1 MTAWIIET
9 AISLGLFYL
18 AYIFF
23 LRRVAFFRANRYYL
37 LTAILF
43 SLILPHINLSPP
55 VSIANYSYIIPE
67 VTITGQSNQS
77 VQPAERA
84 WDLSSILMFI
94 YVVFTTLLTLRLAL
108 RMMQLY
114 RLIKSNPCR
123 KYRNA
128 RIINLNSVQSPFSF
142 LNYIFIN
149 ESLYGEEEKKK
160 IIEHELVHINQ
171 HHTFDLIILELLT
184 IIQWFNPV
192 SWLLK
197 KSMHEVHE
205 YLADE
210 EVIRKGTSI
219 RFYQGLLMNLQL
231 GSGFFAPVNNFNRSL
246 TVNRIRMMT
255 SIKPAAWKRFR
266 VFILLPL
273 LMILVFMCTKAEE
286 ETFAISGPSTFE
298 SAQTPGTSSGTDN
311 QSLITSRSQDPGDT
325 PNAQVT
331 PDQKSGH
338 SDPGPSSPTVQQEEA
353 LSPRSVQ
360 QDNINLQEGQSEQ
373 QLPNNLPGHEPVSET
388 DNAALPI
395 TAPETTDNQ
404 SSPATVNDDE
414 EVFFIVEDMPG
425 FRGGGQDEF
434 RQYISENLRYPQT
447 AAENGVAGRVF
458 VQFVVKADGSVA
470 DARIV
475 RGIDPSLDREAM
487 RVVMSS
493 PKWDPGR
500 QRGEPVSVAFTFPIN
515 FVLE

>member
-1 MTAWIIET
+1 MTAWIIEP

-77 VQPAERA
+77 AQPAERV
-84 WDLSSILMFI
+84 WDLSSILVFI
-94 YVVFTTLLTLRLAL
+94 YVFFTTLLTLRLAL

-266 VFILLPL
+266 VVILLPL

-286 ETFAISGPSTFE
+286 ETLAILTPSTLE
-298 SAQTPGTSSGTDN
+298 STQTVSTGTETDQQN
-311 QSLITSRSQDPGDT
+311 MITGQSQDSP
-325 PNAQVT
+325 VL
-331 PDQKSGH
+331 KSGQ
-338 SDPGPSSPTVQQEEA
+338 SDPAPSSPAIQQEEA
-353 LSPRSVQ
+353 ISPRSAQ
-360 QDNINLQEGQSEQ
+360 QKDNNLQSGQTEQ
-373 QLPNNLPGHEPVSET
+373 QSPDNVPDQAPVSET
-388 DNAALPI
+388 GNAGSPI
-395 TAPETTDNQ
+395 TMPETADNQ
-404 SSPATVNDDE
+404 PSPATDNGEDE
-414 EVFFIVEDMPG
+414 IFFIVEDMPG

>member
-1 MTAWIIET
+1 MTAWIFEP

-18 AYIFF
+18 AYIVF

-67 VTITGQSNQS
+67 VTITGQSHQS
-77 VQPAERA
+77 VQPAESV
-84 WDLSSILMFI
+84 WKLSTILVII
-94 YVVFTTLLTLRLAL
+94 YLVFTTLLTLRLAL
-108 RMMQLY
+108 RMIQLH
-114 RLIKSNPCR
+114 RLIKSNPCK
-123 KYRNA
+123 KYHNA
-128 RIINLNSVQSPFSF
+128 RIINLNSVHSPFSF

-149 ESLYGEEEKKK
+149 ESLYREEEKKK

-171 HHTFDLIILELLT
+171 HHTLDLIILELLT

-197 KSMHEVHE
+197 RSMHEIHE

-210 EVIRKGTSI
+210 EVIKKGANIS
-219 RFYQGLLMNLQL
+219 FYQGLLMNLQL
-231 GSGFFAPVNNFNRSL
+231 GSGFLAPVNNFNRSL
-246 TVNRIRMMT
+246 TINRIRMMT
-255 SIKPAAWKRFR
+255 SIKPAAWKRVR
-266 VFILLPL
+266 VIILLPL
-273 LMILVFMCTKAEE
+273 LMMLVFMCTKTEE
-286 ETFAISGPSTFE
+286 DTFEILNPSTLE
-298 SAQTPGTSSGTDN
+298 SPQNFGTRSETDN
-311 QSLITSRSQDPGDT
+311 QTMITGQAQDTQD
-325 PNAQVT
+325 T

-338 SDPGPSSPTVQQEEA
+338 SNPEPSLQTVPQEEA
-353 LSPRSVQ
+353 ISPRSAQ
-360 QDNINLQEGQSEQ
+360 QDDINLQTDETDQ
-373 QLPNNLPGHEPVSET
+373 QLINNMPDQEPVSET
-388 DNAALPI
+388 EYANPPI
-395 TAPETTDNQ
+395 TAPETADNKP
-404 SSPATVNDDE
+404 SPVTVNSDD

-425 FRGGGQDEF
+425 FMGGGQDEF
-434 RQYISENLRYPQT
+434 RRYISENLRYPQT
-447 AAENGVAGRVF
+447 AAENGIAGRVF
-458 VQFVVKADGSVA
+458 VQFVVKEDGSVA

-475 RGIDPSLDREAM
+475 RGIDPSLDREAI

-500 QRGEPVSVAFTFPIN
+500 QRGEPVNVAFTFPIN